1 MLTRPKLFAV
11 NEQSRARSL
20 QTTEKAS
27 KARELHPPILES
39 EASETLSARS
49 GNTDTMDAPLQ
60 NLAQI
65 LLKQPKTSPLDKAI
79 ATSVNKHLIMDL
91 YLFITRKAIDASCGM
106 KTKNLITVGWP
117 SANDLIKDVQR
128 NISAVIEDDL
138 TREDFEESFLYERLA
153 RLLGPIDTSKRLPKS
168 PPKREDVDEET
179 DEGTAPLIKLPPSYL
194 KKQSQTDIVDACSY
208 QFKSYPKLPKFLYK
222 LTILMLQATTRSSN
236 KDLIAMNILLMLKNV
251 SALFKEQEPIPFD

>member
-1 MLTRPKLFAV
+1 MLTRPQLFAV
-11 NEQSRARSL
+11 KEQSRARSQ
-20 QTTEKAS
+20 QTTEKII
-27 KARELHPPILES
+27 KAREHHSAHVLES

-49 GNTDTMDAPLQ
+49 GNTDTGDAPLQ

-65 LLKQPKTSPLDKAI
+65 LLKQPNRSPVDKAI

-91 YLFITRKAIDASCGM
+91 YLLITRKAIDATSGM

-117 SANDLIKDVQR
+117 SPNDLIKDVQK
-128 NISAVIEDDL
+128 NISAVIQDDL

-168 PPKREDVDEET
+168 PPRREDVDEET

-194 KKQSQTDIVDACSY
+194 KK
-208 QFKSYPKLPKFLYK
+208 
-222 LTILMLQATTRSSN
+222 
-236 KDLIAMNILLMLKNV
+236 
-251 SALFKEQEPIPFD
+251 

>member
-1 MLTRPKLFAV
+1 MIQLIATFVKENLHHKQSTVCLTYLMAVYKEVQTCGDSEKRNLVQLAIYEALQRLVQMLTRPKLFAV
-11 NEQSRARSL
+11 NEQARARSL
-20 QTTEKAS
+20 QTGEKAS
-27 KARELHPPILES
+27 KARELHPQILES

-65 LLKQPKTSPLDKAI
+65 LLKQPRTSPIDKAI

-91 YLFITRKAIDASCGM
+91 YLFITRKAIDASCGV

-117 SANDLIKDVQR
+117 SANELIKDVQR

-138 TREDFEESFLYERLA
+138 TREDFEEAFLYERLA

-194 KKQSQTDIVDACSY
+194 KKQS
-208 QFKSYPKLPKFLYK
+208 
-222 LTILMLQATTRSSN
+222 
-236 KDLIAMNILLMLKNV
+236 
-251 SALFKEQEPIPFD
+251 